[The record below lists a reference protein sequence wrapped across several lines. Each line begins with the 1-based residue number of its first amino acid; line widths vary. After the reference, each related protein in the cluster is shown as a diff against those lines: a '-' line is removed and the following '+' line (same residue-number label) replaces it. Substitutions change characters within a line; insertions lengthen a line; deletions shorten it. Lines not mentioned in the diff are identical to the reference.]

1 MNVLHHVMSP
11 RKMSTMSRV
20 TQLNSFSRHMLLHH
34 VRHSWCSSC
43 NVIHGCRRAAR
54 RVRAGSLYNLGIRV
68 VFGRQSGYEKPTIS
82 LTELDLLDSES
93 SQAVVTSNILI
104 PMLVKLQCTLQNK
117 NPLAVLSWIC
127 FPLELWILDSC

>member
-1 MNVLHHVMSP
+1 
-11 RKMSTMSRV
+11 MSRV
-20 TQLNSFSRHMLLHH
+20 AQLNLFSRHMPLHH
-34 VRHSWCSSC
+34 VRRSWCSSC

-93 SQAVVTSNILI
+93 SQVVTSDILI
-104 PMLVKLQCTLQNK
+104 PMLVKL
-117 NPLAVLSWIC
+117 
-127 FPLELWILDSC
+127 